1 MKILHACECIVVDIA
16 AVEHQIP
23 MVPVVGVY
31 SGK

>member
-23 MVPVVGVY
+23 MVPVVGMHF
-31 SGK
+31 